1 MSDTFIVDDL
11 IEEPRKNKSKTMD
24 KGQFLL
30 YQTPD
35 GDSQIEVKLQN
46 DTVWLSLDQMAE
58 LFQRNKSTISRHIK
72 NVLED
77 GELQEEA
84 TIANFA
90 TVQNEGTRKVERV
103 IAYYNLDM
111 IISVGYRVHSYR
123 GVQFRIWATKVLKE
137 YIVKGFAM
145 NDDLLKRAG
154 GGNYFDELLA
164 RIRDIRSSEKVFYRK
179 VLEIYALSI
188 DYDPRVEMTQKFFK
202 TVQNKMHYSVHG
214 HTAAEIIYERA
225 DAEKDFMG
233 LTTWSGA
240 MPTKPE
246 AEIAKNYLT
255 HEEIKSLNRIV
266 SLYLDFAEMQAEEH
280 RPMYMKDWIN
290 ILDDFLRISRKDI
303 LTHAGKISAKL
314 AKEKADQE
322 YDRFKERTRNNLSPV
337 EIHFLENFE
346 REQKRL
352 MGGNKKEEK

>member
-1 MSDTFIVDDL
+1 MRNDAMA
-11 IEEPRKNKSKTMD
+11 ND
-24 KGQFLL
+24 KGQILL

-35 GDSQIEVKLQN
+35 GESRIEVRLQEE
-46 DTVWLSLDQMAE
+46 TVWLSLEQMAE

-72 NVLED
+72 NVFEE
-77 GELQEEA
+77 GELHPNTTVA
-84 TIANFA
+84 FFA
-90 TVQNEGTRKVERV
+90 TVQMEGKRKVERD

-123 GVQFRIWATKVLKE
+123 GVQFRMWATRVLKE
-137 YIVKGFAM
+137 YIVKGFAL

-188 DYDPRVEMTQKFFK
+188 DYDPRVEMTQEFFK

-225 DAEKDFMG
+225 DAQKDFMG
-233 LTTWSGA
+233 LTTWTGA
-240 MPTKPE
+240 MPKRTD
-246 AEIAKNYLT
+246 AEIAKNYLSQ
-255 HEEIKSLNRIV
+255 EEVTTLNRIV
-266 SLYLDFAEMQAEEH
+266 SLYLDFAELQAEGH
-280 RPMYMKDWIN
+280 RPMYMKDWIA

-303 LTHAGKISAKL
+303 LTHAGRVSAQL
-314 AKEKADQE
+314 AKAKADSE
-322 YDRFKERTRNNLSPV
+322 YDKFKERTKNDLSAV
-337 EIHFLENFE
+337 EIHFLEQFE
-346 REQKRL
+346 KEQKKL
-352 MGGNKKEEK
+352 TNKRDNE

>member
-1 MSDTFIVDDL
+1 
-11 IEEPRKNKSKTMD
+11 MD

-35 GDSQIEVKLQN
+35 GESKIEVKLQD

-72 NVLED
+72 NVLEE
-77 GELQEEA
+77 GELLA
-84 TIANFA
+84 DSTIANFA
-90 TVQNEGTRKVERV
+90 TVQNEGKRHVERQ
-103 IAYYNLDM
+103 ITYYNLDM

-137 YIVKGFAM
+137 YIVKGFAL

-225 DAEKDFMG
+225 DAQKDFMG

-255 HEEIKSLNRIV
+255 QEEIKSLNRIV

-314 AKEKADQE
+314 AKEKADTE
-322 YDRFKERTRNNLSPV
+322 YDKFKERTKDDLSPV

-346 REQKRL
+346 RERKRL
-352 MGGNKKEEK
+352 SDDRDKAE

>member
-1 MSDTFIVDDL
+1 
-11 IEEPRKNKSKTMD
+11 MD
-24 KGQFLL
+24 KGLFLL

-35 GDSQIEVKLQN
+35 GESKIEVKLQD

-72 NVLED
+72 NVLEE
-77 GELQEEA
+77 GELLA
-84 TIANFA
+84 DSTIANFA
-90 TVQNEGTRKVERV
+90 TVQNEGKRHVERQ
-103 IAYYNLDM
+103 ITYYNLDM

-137 YIVKGFAM
+137 YIVKGFAL

-225 DAEKDFMG
+225 DAQKDFMG

-255 HEEIKSLNRIV
+255 QDEIKSLNRIV

-314 AKEKADQE
+314 AKEKADTE
-322 YDRFKERTRNNLSPV
+322 YDKFKERTKNDLSPV

-346 REQKRL
+346 RERKRL
-352 MGGNKKEEK
+352 SDDRDKADS

>member
-1 MSDTFIVDDL
+1 
-11 IEEPRKNKSKTMD
+11 MD

-111 IISVGYRVHSYR
+111 IISIGYRVHSYR

-202 TVQNKMHYSVHG
+202 TIQNKMHYSVHG

-314 AKEKADQE
+314 TKEKADQE
-322 YDRFKERTRNNLSPV
+322 YDKFKERTKNNLSPV

-352 MGGNKKEEK
+352 MGGKDKNK

>member
-1 MSDTFIVDDL
+1 
-11 IEEPRKNKSKTMD
+11 MD

-58 LFQRNKSTISRHIK
+58 LFQRNKSTISRHVK

-77 GELQEEA
+77 GELEEKSVVA
-84 TIANFA
+84 FFA
-90 TVQNEGTRKVERV
+90 TTAADSKTYSV
-103 IAYYNLDM
+103 AYYNLDM

-233 LTTWSGA
+233 LTTWAGA

-255 HEEIKSLNRIV
+255 HEEVKSLNRIV

-303 LTHAGKISAKL
+303 LTHAGKVSAKL
-314 AKEKADQE
+314 AKEKADKE
-322 YDRFKERTRNNLSPV
+322 YDKFKERAQNNLSPV

-352 MGGNKKEEK
+352 LRDK

>member
-1 MSDTFIVDDL
+1 
-11 IEEPRKNKSKTMD
+11 MD
-24 KGQFLL
+24 KGQIIL

-35 GDSQIEVKLQN
+35 GESKIEVRLEN
-46 DTVWLSLDQMAE
+46 DTVWLSADQMAE

-77 GELQEEA
+77 GELEEA
-84 TIANFA
+84 ATVAFFA
-90 TVQNEGTRKVERV
+90 TVQNEGERKVERK
-103 IAYYNLDM
+103 IAFYNLDM

-137 YIVKGFAM
+137 YIVKGFAL

-188 DYDPRVEMTQKFFK
+188 DYDPRVEMTQQFFK

-225 DAEKDFMG
+225 DSQKDFMG
-233 LTTWSGA
+233 LTTWTGA

-246 AEIAKNYLT
+246 AEVAKNYLT
-255 HEEIKSLNRIV
+255 KEEITSLNRIV

-314 AKEKADQE
+314 AKEKADKE
-322 YDRFKERTRNNLSPV
+322 YDKFKERTKNELSPV

-346 REQKRL
+346 REQKKL
-352 MGGNKKEEK
+352 LGGKGSKQ

>member
-1 MSDTFIVDDL
+1 
-11 IEEPRKNKSKTMD
+11 MD

-58 LFQRNKSTISRHIK
+58 LFQRNKSTISRHVK

-77 GELQEEA
+77 GELEEKSVVA
-84 TIANFA
+84 FFA
-90 TVQNEGTRKVERV
+90 TTAADSKTYSV
-103 IAYYNLDM
+103 AYYNLDM

-225 DAEKDFMG
+225 DAQKDFMG
-233 LTTWSGA
+233 LTTWAGA

-255 HEEIKSLNRIV
+255 HEEVKSLNRIV

-303 LTHAGKISAKL
+303 LTHAGKVSAKL
-314 AKEKADQE
+314 AKEKADKE
-322 YDRFKERTRNNLSPV
+322 YDKFKERAQNNLSPV

-352 MGGNKKEEK
+352 LRDK